1 LGLYF
6 LEEPKRRRNA
16 CSTSAMTN
24 PEPDTITADGL
35 LEAYPVLRANS
46 FGSWAANSLASER
59 TYLRKVVPGIFVAK
73 LLVLASLLGFA
84 GFGVLVTN
92 GLSRIILQVCF
103 GAVLAHAT
111 ELIHQCLHRTATGRA
126 TRDQALGML
135 IASPLGISFW
145 RYLID
150 HFRHHKDVTKESFS
164 YNYQRMDS
172 KSLPTRMTGFLL
184 HLSMLGHFLETLKW
198 IGFAITGKVEEKL
211 AETHPKL
218 NQLVIRRIRRDYLVM
233 MTLLS
238 LAFAVSVTFRTD
250 MVIQLWLI
258 PMIIGWAPIHALI
271 ELPEHWRCET
281 FSTNPRLNTRSIRAG
296 GLARWYVNNNCN
308 HVGHHHD
315 ISVAMERL
323 PDYES
328 RLMTEDAFKYFEESY
343 PKFYYRFFRYLLT
356 GKY

>member
-1 LGLYF
+1 
-6 LEEPKRRRNA
+6 
-16 CSTSAMTN
+16 MTN
-24 PEPDTITADGL
+24 LEPDTIDANGFG
-35 LEAYPVLRANS
+35 EAYPVLRTNS
-46 FGSWAANSLASER
+46 FSSWTVNNVASEL

-73 LLVLASLLGFA
+73 LVVLASLLAFTS
-84 GFGVLVTN
+84 FEVLFTH
-92 GLSRIILQVCF
+92 GPIRIILQICL

-126 TRDQALGML
+126 SRDQALGML
-135 IASPLGISFW
+135 IATPLGISFW

-150 HFRHHKDVTKESFS
+150 HFCHHKDVTKESFS

-172 KSLPTRMTGFLL
+172 NSLPVRLAGFFR
-184 HLSMLGHFLETLKW
+184 HLSMFDHFVETLRW
-198 IGFAITGKVEEKL
+198 IGFAITGKVEARL
-211 AETHPKL
+211 AETRPNL
-218 NQLVIRRIRRDYLVM
+218 NQIVIVRIRRDYLGM
-233 MTLLS
+233 AALLC
-238 LAFAVSVTFRTD
+238 LAFGLSVAFRTD
-250 MVIQLWLI
+250 ILIQLWLI

-281 FSTNPRLNTRSIRAG
+281 FSANPRLNTRSIRASK
-296 GLARWYVNNNCN
+296 LAQWYVNNNCN

-328 RLMTEDAFKYFEESY
+328 RLTTEEPFKYFEESY